1 MKNKKILKIIGIIVL
16 ILIIIFL
23 IYFIRNLVILNKLER
38 TCDYNNYSYELI
50 THNNENYT
58 VEYYYKD
65 GISKEIWKNGE
76 TVINTIWYDNGTHE
90 MINTDE
96 KNLIALVN
104 TQEYYGTNT
113 IANTIISSILP
124 DNVTGKM
131 NKALTIFIS
140 TETVDGIAYY
150 ELQPWI
156 GVTSNIYYFD
166 KETGTLA
173 KSIMGSQEMEFSNWK
188 VNTVTDEDVA
198 RPDLTKYNLTEDE

>member
-50 THNNENYT
+50 TRNNENYT

-65 GISKEIWKNGE
+65 GISKEIWKDGE
-76 TVINTIWYDNGTHE
+76 TIINTIWYDNGTHE
-90 MINTDE
+90 MISTDE

-131 NKALTIFIS
+131 NKALTTFIS
-140 TETVDGIAYY
+140 TETVDGKAYY

-156 GVTSNIYYFD
+156 GVTSNTYYFD